1 MNDDIPPPPRY
12 RRSLRRPGL
21 LAWLH
26 MLRIT
31 RRDQRAAARQLA
43 AWDLSYAQFDA
54 IAQIGT
60 QGGISQNRLAERL
73 LVTQGNITQLLDK
86 LERRGLVRRS
96 AAGRVNHLFLT
107 DAGRALFDEVVPAH
121 ERWQQARFDILS
133 DEDQRALLRIL
144 AQLDRAQR
152 QG

>member
-1 MNDDIPPPPRY
+1 MSNEEAQPRY

-31 RRDQRAAARQLA
+31 RRDQRAAARHLA
-43 AWDLSYAQFDA
+43 DWDLSYAQFDA
-54 IAQIGT
+54 IAQIGA
-60 QGGISQNRLAERL
+60 QEGISQHELAERL

-86 LERRGLVRRS
+86 LGRRGLVRRCPE
-96 AAGRVNHLFLT
+96 GRTNRLALT
-107 DAGRALFDEVVPAH
+107 PEGRALFSQVVPAH
-121 ERWQQARFDILS
+121 EDWQQSRLDALS
-133 DEDQRALLRIL
+133 EEDQRTLLRIL

-152 QG
+152 